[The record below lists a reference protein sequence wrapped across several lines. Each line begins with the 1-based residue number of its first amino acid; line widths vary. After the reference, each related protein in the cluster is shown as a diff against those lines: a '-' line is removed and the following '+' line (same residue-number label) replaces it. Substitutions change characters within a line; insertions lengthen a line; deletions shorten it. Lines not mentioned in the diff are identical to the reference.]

1 LDKEKLDAALDIAKE
16 KLDAAVEKVRQ
27 GLKSEGGDI
36 EVINFSEVVN
46 LKDDVLYV
54 RLLGNCETCPMS
66 GLTLKNW
73 VEKTFKDEL
82 PFIKAVKSIQS

>member
-1 LDKEKLDAALDIAKE
+1 LGNERPAAAELE
-16 KLDAAVEKVRQ
+16 AAVEKVRQ
-27 GLKSEGGDI
+27 GLKAEGGDI
-36 EVINFSEVVN
+36 EVVG

-73 VEKTFKDEL
+73 VEKTFKENL
-82 PFIKAVKSIQS
+82 PFIKAVKSVQS